1 MNCCLG
7 AYCVIVI
14 GVEICDDDLSPRCC
28 IFSVLD
34 FRVSGV
40 LLEKVWKHLRY
51 VEKAQRKFIKE
62 VEEAFE
68 SAGKHVIE
76 FYE

>member
-1 MNCCLG
+1 ML
-7 AYCVIVI
+7 Y
-14 GVEICDDDLSPRCC
+14 
-28 IFSVLD
+28 FSITVLD

-51 VEKAQRKFIKE
+51 VEKAQRKFIKK

>member
-1 MNCCLG
+1 ML
-7 AYCVIVI
+7 Y
-14 GVEICDDDLSPRCC
+14 
-28 IFSVLD
+28 FSITVLD